1 MQLVHV
7 KTRTL
12 HQGRRGLHHQ
22 EEGHAGNR
30 SVAAPSFENQK
41 QRNGWMLENKELE
54 LRTIMC
60 SS

>member
-7 KTRTL
+7 KMRTL

-41 QRNGWMLENKELE
+41 QRIGWMLENKELE
-54 LRTIMC
+54 L
-60 SS
+60 